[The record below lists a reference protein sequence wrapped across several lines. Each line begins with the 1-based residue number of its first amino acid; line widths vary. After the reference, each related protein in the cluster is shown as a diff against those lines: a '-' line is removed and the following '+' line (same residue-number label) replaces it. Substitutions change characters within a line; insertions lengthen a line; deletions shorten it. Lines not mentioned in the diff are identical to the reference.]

1 MVPNNSDDLQLC
13 KSVPKRQQI
22 ILWEATVDALIEQRR
37 RAAFLRDF
45 IARAIQRLQ
54 PLKIW
59 SSCTQ
64 ELTPDQMAVDKSQ
77 TVRCP
82 RRSPQRA
89 LCCLMLCSLNLKI
102 CGLIKAPLT
111 AWDYS
116 YPIQTTE
123 ENKVPCSVN
132 LGCAIFLY
140 AGFLRTD
147 CCFSPLWNNLCI
159 PIFLNI

>member
-82 RRSPQRA
+82 RRSPQHA

-159 PIFLNI
+159 PMFLNI